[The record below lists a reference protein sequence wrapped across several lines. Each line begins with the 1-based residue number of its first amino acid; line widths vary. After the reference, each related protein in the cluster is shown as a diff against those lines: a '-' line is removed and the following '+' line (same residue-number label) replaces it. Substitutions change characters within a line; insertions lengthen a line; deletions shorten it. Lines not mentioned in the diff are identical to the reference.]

1 MKDGY
6 IRRAKETAEA
16 DKSFTD
22 DPKTS
27 QSPYQEFKSRRFK
40 QGFLRLNKSKISS
53 HSGLLS

>member
-6 IRRAKETAEA
+6 IRRAKESAEA

-22 DPKTS
+22 DPKIS

-40 QGFLRLNKSKISS
+40 QGF
-53 HSGLLS
+53 